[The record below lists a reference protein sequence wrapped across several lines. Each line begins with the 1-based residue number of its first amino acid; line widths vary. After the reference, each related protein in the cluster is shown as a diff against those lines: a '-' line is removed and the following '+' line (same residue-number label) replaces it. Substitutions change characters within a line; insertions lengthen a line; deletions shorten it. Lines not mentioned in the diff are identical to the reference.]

1 MVGNEKRGETVRQRK
16 LRNEREKTVKGAEGE
31 RGDAIKR
38 WKSDQS
44 LFWLMDNTEQQFW
57 EIEK

>member
-1 MVGNEKRGETVRQRK
+1 MERGRFSESNTERKSGFKLPKGEMVGNEKRGETVRQRK

-38 WKSDQS
+38 
-44 LFWLMDNTEQQFW
+44 
-57 EIEK
+57 